1 MNIYRCPLLR
11 YPQKF
16 RESQTNMQMIYLY
29 WRYPPIKL
37 EVTLSISD
45 LLANQ
50 SNSFNKKYV
59 AILRYRLF
67 SISITWNDILFFFKN
82 QKLKKLIVHFST
94 FSLNITSE
102 SLQTVRIFFVRVIS
116 IQRPLLMKM
125 KAKQQ
130 FHRDVIFLI
139 IIRPCIKVQLDD
151 RSRYWILPKDAI

>member
-37 EVTLSISD
+37 EVTLSISWRIKVTRSTKSIPHS
-45 LLANQ
+45 Q
-50 SNSFNKKYV
+50 ISFVFDFDNMKRYIILKK
-59 AILRYRLF
+59 
-67 SISITWNDILFFFKN
+67 T

>member
-37 EVTLSISD
+37 EVTLSISWRIKVTRSTKSMSPFLD
-45 LLANQ
+45 IVCFRFRLHETIYYL
-50 SNSFNKKYV
+50 KK
-59 AILRYRLF
+59 
-67 SISITWNDILFFFKN
+67 K

>member
-1 MNIYRCPLLR
+1 MKR
-11 YPQKF
+11 YIIF
-16 RESQTNMQMIYLY
+16 L
-29 WRYPPIKL
+29 
-37 EVTLSISD
+37 
-45 LLANQ
+45 
-50 SNSFNKKYV
+50 KK
-59 AILRYRLF
+59 
-67 SISITWNDILFFFKN
+67 

>member
-1 MNIYRCPLLR
+1 MKR
-11 YPQKF
+11 YIIVFLK
-16 RESQTNMQMIYLY
+16 
-29 WRYPPIKL
+29 
-37 EVTLSISD
+37 
-45 LLANQ
+45 
-50 SNSFNKKYV
+50 
-59 AILRYRLF
+59 
-67 SISITWNDILFFFKN
+67 